1 MFKENIVYI
10 TRDIERALAL
20 NLDNSNYYIIS
31 NNSLFAKP
39 YKNKNIL
46 LIDEKRQLDTWE
58 FFENQEVINF
68 INKIENPNIVVFKN
82 TKQIE
87 RICKKNNWN
96 LLNPSAELANEIEEK
111 LSQIKFLDE
120 LTYLL
125 PKFEVKLCKD
135 IFWKKEKF
143 ILQFNR
149 AHTGTGTFF
158 IQNKKELDEITKK
171 FPHREAK
178 ISKFIDGPVFTSNN
192 IISKNKILIG
202 NISYQITGFK
212 KFTNN
217 KFSTIGNDWHITKKI
232 LSEKQINEYKEI
244 TTKVAEKM
252 KKYAWLGLFGVDMI
266 LDKKTGK
273 LYLLEINARQPAST
287 TYESVLQKFYQKNS
301 REITTFEAHILAL
314 LKKDIESNL
323 ININSG
329 AQILKRILKE
339 NQNKIDYKKLDKL
352 KNKYNLN
359 IITYDNNK
367 LNSEL
372 IRFQTKENFIKKHK
386 KLNKIGKKIKKI

>member
-20 NLDNSNYYIIS
+20 DLNNSNYYIIS

-96 LLNPSAELANEIEEK
+96 LVNPSAELANEIEEK

-120 LTYLL
+120 LSYLL

-266 LDKKTGK
+266 LDQKTGK

-323 ININSG
+323 ININNG

-352 KNKYNLN
+352 KNKYDLN